1 MGILDNDTVIVD
13 AILTKIGRQK
23 LAQGQPLGISKFAFG
38 DTGVDYTLYNPNHP
52 SGSDSY
58 GSAITSL
65 PMLEAVPDDNVF
77 MRSKL
82 YGTGERNV
90 QNFSFITVENTSV
103 TITKIA
109 GQTQSNQIRITP
121 AVFPADENAL
131 FNFRILDFRGI
142 RVIGGGGNGAA
153 GPGAAGPGAA
163 GPGQSQVEIVG
174 EAGQNPSF
182 DYPDPVIANFNQRG
196 QLVLTARNQQITSQK
211 SFGIEVTR
219 EGAAPTFITVTVE
232 ANNVA

>member
-58 GSAITSL
+58 GNAITNL

-77 MRSKL
+77 LRSKL

-90 QNFSFITVENTSV
+90 QNFSFITVENTSI

-109 GQTQSNQIRITP
+109 GQTQSNQVTIIPT
-121 AVFPADENAL
+121 VFPVDDRAL
-131 FNFRILDFRGI
+131 FDFKILDMRGI
-142 RVIGGGGNGAA
+142 DIIGGSPDVIG
-153 GPGAAGPGAA
+153 
-163 GPGQSQVEIVG
+163 
-174 EAGQNPSF
+174 EADSNPSY
-182 DYPDPVIANFNQRG
+182 DYPDPVVAHVRQVR
-196 QLVLTARNQQITSQK
+196 QLVLTARDQQITSQK

>member
-58 GSAITSL
+58 GKAITEL

-82 YGTGERNV
+82 HGTGARNV
-90 QNFSFITVENTSV
+90 QNFSFITVENTSP

-182 DYPDPVIANFNQRG
+182 DYPDPVIANINQRG
-196 QLVLTARNQQITSQK
+196 QLKLTARNQQITSQK

>member
-77 MRSKL
+77 LRSKL
-82 YGTGERNV
+82 WTGNRNV
-90 QNFSFITVENTSV
+90 QNFSFITVENTSP
-103 TITKIA
+103 TITKVA
-109 GQTQSNQIRITP
+109 GQAESNAITIIP
-121 AVFPADENAL
+121 TLFPKSGQAI
-131 FNFRILDFRGI
+131 FDFKVMDMRGI
-142 RVIGGGGNGAA
+142 TISSTGA
-153 GPGAAGPGAA
+153 
-163 GPGQSQVEIVG
+163 VETLG
-174 EAGQNPSF
+174 ESGKNPSY
-182 DYPDPVIANFNQRG
+182 DYPDPVIGNIRG
-196 QLVLTARNQQITSQK
+196 VKQLVLTAASGYSTQK
-211 SFGIEVTR
+211 SFGIEVTA
-219 EGAAPTFITVTVE
+219 EGAAPIFITVTVE
-232 ANNVA
+232 ENITLG

>member
-77 MRSKL
+77 LRSKL
-82 YGTGERNV
+82 WTGERNV
-90 QNFSFITVENTSV
+90 QKFSFITVENTSP
-103 TITKIA
+103 TITKVA
-109 GQTQSNQIRITP
+109 GRAESNIITIIPTLFPKSGQS
-121 AVFPADENAL
+121 VF
-131 FNFRILDFRGI
+131 DFKVMDIRGI
-142 RVIGGGGNGAA
+142 TISSAGAVETVGDAGKNPPYSHPDAVIGNIRGAK
-153 GPGAAGPGAA
+153 
-163 GPGQSQVEIVG
+163 
-174 EAGQNPSF
+174 
-182 DYPDPVIANFNQRG
+182 
-196 QLVLTARNQQITSQK
+196 QLVLTAASGYSTQK
-211 SFGIEVTR
+211 SFGIEVTA
-219 EGAAPTFITVTVE
+219 EGAAPIFITVTVE
-232 ANNVA
+232 ENITLG

>member
-58 GSAITSL
+58 GNAITNL

-77 MRSKL
+77 LRSKL

-90 QNFSFITVENTSV
+90 QNFSFITVENTSI

-109 GQTQSNQIRITP
+109 GQTQSNQVTIIPT
-121 AVFPADENAL
+121 VFPVDDRAL
-131 FNFRILDFRGI
+131 FDFKILDMRGI
-142 RVIGGGGNGAA
+142 DIIGGS
-153 GPGAAGPGAA
+153 PD
-163 GPGQSQVEIVG
+163 VMG
-174 EAGQNPSF
+174 EAGSNPSF
-182 DYPDPVIANFNQRG
+182 DYPDPVVAHVRQVP
-196 QLVLTARNQQITSQK
+196 QLVLTARDQQITSQK

>member
-77 MRSKL
+77 LRSKL
-82 YGTGERNV
+82 WTGNRNV
-90 QNFSFITVENTSV
+90 QNFSFITVENTSP

-109 GQTQSNQIRITP
+109 GQAESNSITIIP
-121 AVFPADENAL
+121 TLFPKSGQAI
-131 FNFRILDFRGI
+131 FDFKVMDIRGI
-142 RVIGGGGNGAA
+142 SITSAGAVETLGESGN
-153 GPGAAGPGAA
+153 
-163 GPGQSQVEIVG
+163 
-174 EAGQNPSF
+174 NPSF
-182 DYPDPVIANFNQRG
+182 DYPDPVIANIRG
-196 QLVLTARNQQITSQK
+196 LKQLVLTAASGYSTQK
-211 SFGIEVTR
+211 SFGIEVTA
-219 EGAAPTFITVTVE
+219 EGAAPIFITVTVE
-232 ANNVA
+232 ENITLG

>member
-77 MRSKL
+77 LRSKL
-82 YGTGERNV
+82 WTGNRNV
-90 QNFSFITVENTSV
+90 QNFSFITVENTSP

-109 GQTQSNQIRITP
+109 GQAESNSITIIP
-121 AVFPADENAL
+121 TLFPKSGQAI
-131 FNFRILDFRGI
+131 FDFKVMDIRGI
-142 RVIGGGGNGAA
+142 TISSAGAVETLGESGN
-153 GPGAAGPGAA
+153 
-163 GPGQSQVEIVG
+163 
-174 EAGQNPSF
+174 NPSF
-182 DYPDPVIANFNQRG
+182 DYPDPVIANIRG
-196 QLVLTARNQQITSQK
+196 LKQLVLTAASGYSTQK
-211 SFGIEVTR
+211 SFGIEVTA
-219 EGAAPTFITVTVE
+219 EGAAPIFITVTVE
-232 ANNVA
+232 ENITLG

>member
-23 LAQGQPLGISKFAFG
+23 LAQGQPLGIRKFAFG

-77 MRSKL
+77 LRSKL

-90 QNFSFITVENTSV
+90 QNFSFITVENTSI

-109 GQTQSNQIRITP
+109 GTTKSNQITIIPT
-121 AVFPADENAL
+121 VFPSADNAL
-131 FNFRILDFRGI
+131 FNFKVLDIRGI
-142 RVIGGGGNGAA
+142 RPTNISNGGRYGGGV
-153 GPGAAGPGAA
+153 
-163 GPGQSQVEIVG
+163 QIVG
-174 EAGQNPSF
+174 DAGNNPPF
-182 DYPDPVIANFNQRG
+182 DYPDPVVANILQQR
-196 QLVLTARNQQITSQK
+196 QISLTARDQQITSQK

>member
-52 SGSDSY
+52 CGSDSY
-58 GSAITSL
+58 GNAITNL

-77 MRSKL
+77 LRSKL

-90 QNFSFITVENTSV
+90 QNFSFITVENTSI

-109 GQTQSNQIRITP
+109 GQTQSNQVTIIPT
-121 AVFPADENAL
+121 VFPVDDRAL
-131 FNFRILDFRGI
+131 FDFKILDM
-142 RVIGGGGNGAA
+142 RVIDIIGGS
-153 GPGAAGPGAA
+153 PD
-163 GPGQSQVEIVG
+163 VIG
-174 EAGQNPSF
+174 EADSNPSY
-182 DYPDPVIANFNQRG
+182 DYPDPVVAHVRQVP
-196 QLVLTARNQQITSQK
+196 QLLLTARDQQITSQK

-219 EGAAPTFITVTVE
+219 EGAAPTFITVTAE

>member
-58 GSAITSL
+58 GNAITNL

-77 MRSKL
+77 LRSKL

-90 QNFSFITVENTSV
+90 QNFSFITVENTSI

-109 GQTQSNQIRITP
+109 GQTQSNQVTIIPT
-121 AVFPADENAL
+121 VFPVDDRAL
-131 FNFRILDFRGI
+131 FDFKILDMRGI
-142 RVIGGGGNGAA
+142 DIIGGSPDVIG
-153 GPGAAGPGAA
+153 
-163 GPGQSQVEIVG
+163 
-174 EAGQNPSF
+174 EADSNPSY
-182 DYPDPVIANFNQRG
+182 DYPDPVVAHVRQVP
-196 QLVLTARNQQITSQK
+196 QLVLTARDQQITSQK

-219 EGAAPTFITVTVE
+219 EGAAPTFITVTAE

>member
-77 MRSKL
+77 LRSKL
-82 YGTGERNV
+82 HGTGDRNV
-90 QNFSFITVENTSV
+90 QKFSFISVENTSP
-103 TITKIA
+103 TITKVASSAESNSITIIPTLFPKS
-109 GQTQSNQIRITP
+109 GQ
-121 AVFPADENAL
+121 AKFDFKV
-131 FNFRILDFRGI
+131 LDIRGI
-142 RVIGGGGNGAA
+142 KITSA
-153 GPGAAGPGAA
+153 GVVDTVDESGKTPPYSH
-163 GPGQSQVEIVG
+163 P
-174 EAGQNPSF
+174 N
-182 DYPDPVIANFNQRG
+182 PVIANIRG
-196 QLVLTARNQQITSQK
+196 QKQLVLTAADGYLTQR
-211 SFGIEVTR
+211 SFGIEVTAA
-219 EGAAPTFITVTVE
+219 GKATAAPIFITVTVE
-232 ANNVA
+232 ENQTLG

>member
-77 MRSKL
+77 LRSKL

-90 QNFSFITVENTSV
+90 QNFSFITVENTSI

-109 GQTQSNQIRITP
+109 GTTKSNQITIIPT
-121 AVFPADENAL
+121 VFPSADNAL
-131 FNFRILDFRGI
+131 FNFKVLDIRGI
-142 RVIGGGGNGAA
+142 RPTNISNGGRYGGGV
-153 GPGAAGPGAA
+153 
-163 GPGQSQVEIVG
+163 QIVG
-174 EAGQNPSF
+174 DAGNNPPF
-182 DYPDPVIANFNQRG
+182 DYPDPVVANILQQR
-196 QLVLTARNQQITSQK
+196 QISLTARDQQITSQK